1 MIRRCRVPRLL
12 LLPAIALLL
21 NCGAPPPQD
30 EAAAP
35 PPPPPPAP
43 MPEAA
48 AVDTTGL
55 VYLQCNP
62 LPDKPEPVV
71 RHRVT
76 GRDTTLGVRD
86 HELRIRPGSVPAGAL
101 LSMYEDT
108 TRRVGI
114 RVVLESESGEAMQ
127 FTGPVG
133 VVISIQ
139 RCGNVDTAE
148 WSIWRIHDGVADSL
162 RTEFRGRRAHAES
175 ELHSGFIIARTP

>member
-1 MIRRCRVPRLL
+1 MTRSARFPRLL
-12 LLPAIALLL
+12 LLPAIAMLL
-21 NCGAPPPQD
+21 NCGPPPPQD
-30 EAAAP
+30 EVP

-43 MPEAA
+43 MPETVTRDPA
-48 AVDTTGL
+48 TL
-55 VYLQCNP
+55 EYLECTP
-62 LPDKPEPVV
+62 LPNQAPPVARRPVNPGDVV
-71 RHRVT
+71 R
-76 GRDTTLGVRD
+76 VRD
-86 HELRIRPGSVPAGAL
+86 HELHMRPSSVPAGAL

-139 RCGNVDTAE
+139 RCGSVDTAE
-148 WSIWRIHDGVADSL
+148 WSIWRIHNGVADSL
-162 RTEFRGRRAHAES
+162 RTEFRGRRAYAES